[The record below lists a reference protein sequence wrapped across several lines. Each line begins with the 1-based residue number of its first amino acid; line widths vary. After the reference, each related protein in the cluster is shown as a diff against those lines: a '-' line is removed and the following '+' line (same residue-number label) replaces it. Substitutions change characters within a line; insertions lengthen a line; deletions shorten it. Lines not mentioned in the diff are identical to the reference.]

1 MDDHIIQIGSVCDGH
16 WHMTIDLK
24 QLAASAGVRKKEPD
38 GTWTDPRTGETE
50 VYKGSYYVD
59 LPMTKAKRLLKLI
72 RRYYRTEADLA
83 ACDKYFAENEKLM
96 KAWRDTCEWH

>member
-1 MDDHIIQIGSVCDGH
+1 MDDHIIHIGSVCDGH
-16 WHMTIDLK
+16 WRMTIDLK

-59 LPMTKAKRLLKLI
+59 WPMTKAKRLLKLI

-96 KAWRDTCEWH
+96 KAWRDTCERY